1 MICTSNNCSNIFE
14 EFAGS
19 SEFTIFTRF
28 IKQAGLVD
36 YLKNT
41 ENLIV
46 FVPNNAAFNKL
57 DKAIINAL
65 KNPENYQILSN
76 ILKFHITF
84 GKILKKDITTTHQY
98 VTVEGNSVVIYKFDG
113 KYFVNKIKINRKI
126 TKKNGIIFVIDEV
139 MIPN

>member
-84 GKILKKDITTTHQY
+84 GKILHLL
-98 VTVEGNSVVIYKFDG
+98 KF
-113 KYFVNKIKINRKI
+113 KMPILNFNLIIKIMFYNFYI
-126 TKKNGIIFVIDEV
+126 SLFW
-139 MIPN
+139 MFF